1 MHTASHVID
10 ITNIKNDEY
19 IKKKKYIARSKIVTG
34 ENHGRWY
41 NNQEKE
47 TFKTLPTREPYN

>member
-19 IKKKKYIARSKIVTG
+19 IKKKKFIARSKIVTG
-34 ENHGRWY
+34 ENHGR
-41 NNQEKE
+41 
-47 TFKTLPTREPYN
+47 